1 MVFFFF
7 FFLTFQL
14 IFQQLSS
21 MIPKSEVGVLSA
33 DSNNVV
39 DLIKT
44 AYSVSSQPPA
54 PSFVITCFLSHDAV
68 DVFSVT
74 EIIFQSN
81 ADP

>member
-1 MVFFFF
+1 
-7 FFLTFQL
+7 
-14 IFQQLSS
+14 

-44 AYSVSSQPPA
+44 AYSVSWPPT
-54 PSFVITCFLSHDAV
+54 PCSFVIGNAV
-68 DVFSVT
+68 DVCDVCSVT